1 MENDMSKACRVVG
14 PSQGLQGEIK
24 VPGDKS
30 ITHRAIILGSLAE
43 GRTEVKGFLKGEDCL
58 RTAHA
63 FAAMGIAMEGL
74 EGEELTISGR
84 GLRGLQE
91 PEEVIDCG
99 NSGTTMRL
107 LAGVLAGQPFL
118 SILTGDGSLRRRP
131 MGRVVEPLRK
141 MGAQIWGRDRG
152 SLPPLA
158 ILGGPL
164 RGLFYES
171 PIASA
176 QVKSALLLAGL
187 FAEEETV
194 VVEPFPSRD
203 HTERM
208 LKSFG
213 VSVSQ
218 NGTAV
223 AVEPPRALIP
233 QRIFV
238 PGDFSSAAFFLV
250 ASILVPDSELLIK
263 DVGINSTR
271 TGLLDALRLMGA
283 EMEMIRVRE
292 VSGEPVADI
301 RAKAGPLRGIEVK
314 GALIP
319 RMIDE
324 VPAFAVAA
332 CRAKGISVI
341 RDALE
346 LRVKETDRLSAL
358 ARELKKLGAQVEELP
373 DGLIIEGGGR
383 LKGADCESYGDH
395 RMAMALSVAGLV
407 AEGETRITDA
417 SCVDIS
423 FPRFFETLAQLAP
436 GALQY
441 GE

>member
-1 MENDMSKACRVVG
+1 MKNSMSHACRVRR
-14 PSQGLQGEIK
+14 PSQGLRGEIR

-63 FAAMGIAMEGL
+63 FATMGIAMEGFD
-74 EGEELTISGR
+74 GEELAISGR
-84 GLRGLQE
+84 GLQGLQE
-91 PEEVIDCG
+91 PEEVLDCG

-107 LAGVLAGQPFL
+107 LAGVLAAQPFL

-141 MGAQIWGRDRG
+141 MGAQIWGRSKG
-152 SLPPLA
+152 NLPPLA

-171 PIASA
+171 PLASA

-187 FAEEETV
+187 FAEGETV
-194 VVEPFPSRD
+194 VVEPLPSRD

-208 LKSFG
+208 LTRFG
-213 VSVSQ
+213 VSVRR

-223 AVEPPRALIP
+223 AIEPPQALIP

-250 ASILVPDSELLIK
+250 ASLLVPESELLIR
-263 DVGINSTR
+263 DVGVNPTR
-271 TGLLDALRLMGA
+271 TGFLDALRLMGA
-283 EMEMIRVRE
+283 EIELDHLRE

-324 VPAFAVAA
+324 IPAFAVAA
-332 CRAKGISVI
+332 CQAEGISVI
-341 RDALE
+341 RDASE
-346 LRVKETDRLSAL
+346 LRVKETDRLAAL
-358 ARELKKLGAQVEELP
+358 ARELSKLGAHVEELP
-373 DGLIIEGGGR
+373 DGLLIEGGGR
-383 LKGADCESYGDH
+383 LKGADGETYGDH

-407 AEGETRITDA
+407 AEGETRITNA

-423 FPRFFETLAQLAP
+423 FPGFFETLAQLAP
-436 GALQY
+436 GAVSY

>member
-1 MENDMSKACRVVG
+1 
-14 PSQGLQGEIK
+14 
-24 VPGDKS
+24 
-30 ITHRAIILGSLAE
+30 
-43 GRTEVKGFLKGEDCL
+43 FLKGEDCL
-58 RTAHA
+58 RTARA
-63 FAAMGIAMEGL
+63 FAAMGVAMEDL
-74 EGEELTISGR
+74 DGEELVISGR

-107 LAGVLAGQPFL
+107 LAGVLAAQPFL

-131 MGRVVEPLRK
+131 MGRIVEPLRK
-141 MGAQIWGRDRG
+141 MGAQIWGRENG
-152 SLPPLA
+152 NLPPLA

-164 RGLFYES
+164 KGIAYES
-171 PIASA
+171 PLASA

-187 FAEEETV
+187 FAEGETV

-208 LKSFG
+208 LKRFG
-213 VSVSQ
+213 VSVRR

-223 AVEPPRALIP
+223 TVKPPKALIP
-233 QRIFV
+233 QQITV

-250 ASILVPDSELLIK
+250 AALIVPGSELLIK
-263 DVGINSTR
+263 DVGVNPTR
-271 TGLLDALRLMGA
+271 TGFLDALRLMGA
-283 EMEMIRVRE
+283 EIELDHLRE

-301 RAKAGPLRGIEVK
+301 RAKASPLRGIELK

-324 VPAFAVAA
+324 IPAFAVAA
-332 CRAKGISVI
+332 CQAEGISVI
-341 RDALE
+341 RDASE

-358 ARELKKLGAQVEELP
+358 ARELRKLGAQVEELP
-373 DGLIIEGGGR
+373 DGLLIGGGGG
-383 LKGADCESYGDH
+383 LKGADGETYGDH

-407 AEGETRITDA
+407 AEGETSITDA
-417 SCVDIS
+417 SWVDIS
-423 FPRFFETLAQLAP
+423 FPGFFETLAQLAP
-436 GALQY
+436 GALQH
-441 GE
+441 GEQRTES